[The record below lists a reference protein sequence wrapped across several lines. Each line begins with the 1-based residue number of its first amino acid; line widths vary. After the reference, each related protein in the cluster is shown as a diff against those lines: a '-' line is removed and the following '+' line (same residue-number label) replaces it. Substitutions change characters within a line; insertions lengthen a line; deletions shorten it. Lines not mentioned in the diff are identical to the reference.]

1 VVKLIKVIKTKN
13 MDIYKEVKSRFSKY
27 FDRETKLLTKRDICE
42 MLGVSLGKVDI
53 MMSEG
58 LKYIKLNR
66 NVRFRLEDINQYI
79 EENIKK

>member
-1 VVKLIKVIKTKN
+1 
-13 MDIYKEVKSRFSKY
+13 MDIDKEVKSRFSKY
-27 FDRETKLLTKRDICE
+27 FKRETKLLTKRDICE

>member
-1 VVKLIKVIKTKN
+1 MTNTIEPESN
-13 MDIYKEVKSRFSKY
+13 KY